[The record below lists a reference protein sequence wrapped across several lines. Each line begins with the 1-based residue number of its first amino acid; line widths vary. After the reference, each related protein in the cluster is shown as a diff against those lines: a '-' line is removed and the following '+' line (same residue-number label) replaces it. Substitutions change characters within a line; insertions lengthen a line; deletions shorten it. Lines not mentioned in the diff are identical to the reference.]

1 MKRYINRYNLILL
14 LLLVIVLKLFVS
26 FTSCFL
32 EERSENYSAYAEYKH
47 TINEGYAQ
55 QVQAKHLYYVNGEQ

>member
-32 EERSENYSAYAEYKH
+32 EERSENYSAYAEYKYS
-47 TINEGYAQ
+47 INEERAQ
-55 QVQAKHLYYVNGEQ
+55 QVHAKHLYYLNEEQ